1 MVLQLHH
8 KVQKIHLTQRKLAKM
23 LYDYC
28 LFWEGVWMRDM
39 GSQARE
45 AISIRF
51 GPASVPAP
59 SPPINIG

>member
-1 MVLQLHH
+1 
-8 KVQKIHLTQRKLAKM
+8 
-23 LYDYC
+23 
-28 LFWEGVWMRDM
+28 MRDM

-59 SPPINIG
+59 PPPINMGDLCVYQGFVRLNL